1 MAPKFI
7 RSLSLVASFLVPL
20 FAMPVS
26 PARADD
32 ISLPGTTLPPLS
44 AFVDQMNNGRA
55 SELRGVY
62 VPNILADSVV
72 QQPKGDATYVST
84 APGVVTQFGP
94 ATSIGSTG
102 LLAHNFLAG
111 QQFPLLSRGD
121 LIYLVYGD
129 GHRGAYVV
137 TQMLQYQA
145 LQPESPYSNFVDL
158 SDGVLMSASSLFS
171 IAYGRPG
178 DVVLQTCI
186 AANGDPSWGRLFIV
200 AEPYMGQAFAAVP
213 DGAHVSVRSPHVR

>member
-7 RSLSLVASFLVPL
+7 RSLSLVASFLIPL
-20 FAMPVS
+20 FAMPVL
-26 PARADD
+26 PAHADD
-32 ISLPGTTLPPLS
+32 VSFPDTTLPPLN
-44 AFVDQMNNGRA
+44 AFVDQLNNGRA
-55 SELRGVY
+55 SDLRGVY

-72 QQPKGDATYVST
+72 QQPNGDATYVST
-84 APGVVTQFGP
+84 DPGVVTQFGP
-94 ATSIGSTG
+94 ASGIGSTG

-129 GHRGAYVV
+129 GHQAAYVV

-158 SDGVLMSASSLFS
+158 SNGVLMTASSLFS

-186 AANGDPSWGRLFIV
+186 AAYGDPSWGRLFIV
-200 AEPYMGQAFAAVP
+200 AEPFAGQAFAAVP
-213 DGAHVSVRSPHVR
+213 DSAHVSVRAPHMR